1 MSTTRGSSVG
11 LYIKPSPAYAVRRYG
26 HDGWAVV
33 GPRGLRVGAI
43 VADHAAAEARR
54 AALQAEADAK
64 AKRGTRACL
73 CCGASFVSQGIH
85 NRLCTPCRGRDAGD
99 EAQRPYIER
108 RAG

>member
-1 MSTTRGSSVG
+1 MSKAAGSGVG
-11 LYIKPSPAYAVRRYG
+11 LYIKPCPAYAVRRYG
-26 HDGWAVV
+26 AEGWGVIGPDGRRA
-33 GPRGLRVGAI
+33 GP
-43 VADHAAAEARR
+43 VAPDHAAAEARR

-73 CCGASFVSQGIH
+73 CCGASFESQGIH